1 MTTHARTPTWRAV
14 NITPVERGG
23 RGLIGLAAIIA
34 GVVLLTRAGS
44 ILASVLELLLVA
56 AGLDTMITA
65 ATGHPT
71 LYQKLGHLAKSLGR
85 PRDRSPRP

>member
-44 ILASVLELLLVA
+44 VLAILLELLLVA
-56 AGLDTMITA
+56 AGLDMLITGT
-65 ATGHPT
+65 TGHCPR
-71 LYQKLGHLAKSLGR
+71 YQKLGHLPKSPGR
-85 PRDRSPRP
+85 PR